1 MAKKAKFNSKVGLIM
16 ATVGSAVGLGNIW
29 RFPSEV
35 HENGGAAFVLIYLGC
50 LCVLGIPVMMA
61 EFALGRGGKSDIL
74 GVFKNTAPNKKY
86 WWLVGALAVLV
97 SYMILSFYMVV
108 AGWSFEYLGQSIT
121 GSLFEGLSET
131 SGTSLSFF
139 VDKMGETI
147 TSSYSPLFWTYGM
160 IALNLIV
167 LLMGVNKGIER
178 MSNLL
183 MPFLFLIL
191 LIFAVVSLSLP
202 NSMEGVKFFLQPDWS
217 TVSIDTVIFALG
229 QAFFS
234 LSLGMGILLTYSAYF
249 PSTTHLSRTATSVAL
264 LDFFVAIMMG
274 LIVFPAACSFGMAD
288 GEHGLQG
295 ATLVFVTL
303 PEIFSNMPAS
313 QLWSILF
320 FFLLSIA
327 ALTSTIALAEV
338 AIALVEKRLRLSR
351 VKATLLVILPLFL
364 FSSICSLSQGPLSYI
379 QIAGNNIFDFLDLIT
394 TNIMLPTSA
403 ILLCIFM
410 GWVVP
415 KSFFKNQATSNGRFI
430 ANEFPI
436 VYVMVKYVSPILI
449 LLILGFKIIEM
460 IN

>member
-1 MAKKAKFNSKVGLIM
+1 MAKRAKFSSKIGLIM

-35 HENGGAAFVLIYLGC
+35 HENGGAAFVLIYLVC

-74 GVFKNTAPNKKY
+74 GVFKNAAPNSKY
-86 WWLVGALAVLV
+86 WWLVGVLAVLV

-121 GSLFEGLSET
+121 GGLFDGLNET
-131 SGTSLSFF
+131 EGTSLAFF
-139 VDKMGETI
+139 AAKMGETI
-147 TSSYSPLFWTYGM
+147 TSSFNPLYWTYAM
-160 IALNLIV
+160 IIINLVV
-167 LLMGVNKGIER
+167 LLKGVNKGIER
-178 MSNLL
+178 ISNML

-191 LIFAVVSLSLP
+191 LLFCVVSLSLP
-202 NSMEGVKFFLQPDWS
+202 NSMEGVRFFLKPEWS
-217 TVSIDTVIFALG
+217 AVNIDTVIFALG

-249 PSTTHLSRTATSVAL
+249 PSTTHLLRTATSVAT
-264 LDFFVAIMMG
+264 LDFVVAFLMG
-274 LIVFPAACSFGMAD
+274 LIVFPAACSFGMTE
-288 GEHGLQG
+288 GGHGLDG

-303 PEIFSNMPAS
+303 PEIFSKMPVS

-320 FFLLSIA
+320 FFLLTIA
-327 ALTSTIALAEV
+327 ALTSTIALGEV
-338 AIALVEKRLRLSR
+338 AIALVEKRMKLSR

-364 FSSICSLSQGPLSYI
+364 FSSICSLSQGPLSHI
-379 QIAGNNIFDFLDLIT
+379 LIAGRNIFDFLDLIT

-403 ILLCIFM
+403 ILVCIFM

-415 KSFFKNQATSNGRFI
+415 KSFFRNQATSNGRFK
-430 ANEFPI
+430 AREFPI
-436 VYVMVKYVSPILI
+436 IYTMVKYVSPILI
-449 LLILGFKIIEM
+449 LLIMLFKIVEI